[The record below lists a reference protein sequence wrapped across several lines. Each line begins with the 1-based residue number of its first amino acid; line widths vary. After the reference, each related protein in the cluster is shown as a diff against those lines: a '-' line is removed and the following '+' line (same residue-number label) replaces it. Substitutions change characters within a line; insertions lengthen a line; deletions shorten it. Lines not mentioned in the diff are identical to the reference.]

1 VAYDEQSQ
9 HGAEPEQDEPVLV
22 VGMIRIVDQQSLVV
36 EKYALRLLEGNAV
49 LALIRSVLG
58 SVPMEPQVAR

>member
-1 VAYDEQSQ
+1 VAYDEQSR

>member
-1 VAYDEQSQ
+1 MAYDEQSQ